1 VSGAAVLA
9 GLAVLLW
16 PRRGVGRPGPTPAAR
31 TPGVARAP
39 GARRGVPR
47 ALRPARDDG
56 GWVADLAEV
65 VAVGLDAGLDLPQAV
80 LVAVG
85 SPTVSRRAPEL
96 RRRVAEAVA
105 AGGSVADAVAE
116 AVAAGGS
123 VADALAEAGH
133 ADRPAGG
140 RAARSPEAAAELDVL
155 VRAWRLSERVG
166 AAASTTTTAAAV
178 ALRDRRADRQRA
190 RALAAG
196 PRASMWLLTALPLLG
211 PGVGLL
217 VGTDPDRLYG
227 STPARVVALAGL
239 LLTAVGW
246 SWARRVLRRAGR
258 PATTGRPAA

>member
-1 VSGAAVLA
+1 MSGAAVLV

-16 PRRGVGRPGPTPAAR
+16 PRRGVGRPGPTPATRA
-31 TPGVARAP
+31 PGVGRAP

-47 ALRPARDDG
+47 ALGPARDDG

-105 AGGSVADAVAE
+105 AGE
-116 AVAAGGS
+116 S

-133 ADRPAGG
+133 ADRPSGG
-140 RAARSPEAAAELDVL
+140 RTARSPDAAAELDVL

-227 STPARVVALAGL
+227 STPARAVALAGL

-258 PATTGRPAA
+258 PATTVRPAP

>member
-1 VSGAAVLA
+1 VSGAAVLV

-16 PRRGVGRPGPTPAAR
+16 PLRGAGRPGPAPAGRGPA
-31 TPGVARAP
+31 VERAP
-39 GARRGVPR
+39 GARRRVSR

-80 LVAVG
+80 LAAVG

-105 AGGSVADAVAE
+105 AGGSVA
-116 AVAAGGS
+116 G
-123 VADALAEAGH
+123 ALAEAGH
-133 ADRPAGG
+133 AERPAGD
-140 RAARSPEAAAELDVL
+140 RAARSAEAAAELDVL

-166 AAASTTTTAAAV
+166 AAASTTTAAAAV

-190 RALAAG
+190 RALSAG

-217 VGTDPDRLYG
+217 VGMDADRLYG
-227 STPARVVALAGL
+227 STPARAVALAGL
-239 LLTAVGW
+239 VLTAVGW
-246 SWARRVLRRAGR
+246 SWARRVLHRAGR
-258 PATTGRPAA
+258 PATTVRPAP

>member
-1 VSGAAVLA
+1 VSGAAVLV
-9 GLAVLLW
+9 GLAMLLW
-16 PRRGVGRPGPTPAAR
+16 PRRGVGRPGPTPAAG
-31 TPGVARAP
+31 TPGVGRAP

-56 GWVADLAEV
+56 AWVADLAEV

-96 RRRVAEAVA
+96 RRGVAET
-105 AGGSVADAVAE
+105 
-116 AVAAGGS
+116 VAAGGS

-217 VGTDPDRLYG
+217 VGMDPDRLYG
-227 STPARVVALAGL
+227 STPARAVALAGL

-258 PATTGRPAA
+258 PATTVRPAP